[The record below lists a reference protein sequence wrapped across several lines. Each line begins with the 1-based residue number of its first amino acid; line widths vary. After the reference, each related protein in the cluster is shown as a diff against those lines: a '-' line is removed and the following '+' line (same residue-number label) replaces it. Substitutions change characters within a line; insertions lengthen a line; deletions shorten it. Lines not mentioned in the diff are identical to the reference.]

1 MAAAVAGGGRRGGV
15 RDRAGPDVQGGDV
28 RVHHQGEV
36 RGLAQA
42 GVHCR
47 QEKGQFLFFNLAERW
62 ILTLIMLQVTK
73 FTTMTGCNKEPTE
86 LCAPA
91 GCGFREVRCLYIIL
105 KLKTIIY
112 IFHI

>member
-47 QEKGQFLFFNLAERW
+47 QEKGQAVLVLQPGGEMDHQLAGSDGIPVPDPSRTFF
-62 ILTLIMLQVTK
+62 QVPDPSRPE
-73 FTTMTGCNKEPTE
+73 N
-86 LCAPA
+86 
-91 GCGFREVRCLYIIL
+91 
-105 KLKTIIY
+105 
-112 IFHI
+112 

>member
-47 QEKGQFLFFNLAERW
+47 QEKGQAVLGLQPGGEMDQLEDA
-62 ILTLIMLQVTK
+62 LTDSDYVPGDEVHDDDRLQQGTHRAVCPCW
-73 FTTMTGCNKEPTE
+73 MWLQRGEMSSYN
-86 LCAPA
+86 
-91 GCGFREVRCLYIIL
+91 
-105 KLKTIIY
+105 LKT
-112 IFHI
+112 

>member
-36 RGLAQA
+36 RGLAKA

-47 QEKGQFLFFNLAERW
+47 QEKGQTLFFRLAERW
-62 ILTLIMLQVTK
+62 IISWRM
-73 FTTMTGCNKEPTE
+73 P
-86 LCAPA
+86 
-91 GCGFREVRCLYIIL
+91 
-105 KLKTIIY
+105 
-112 IFHI
+112 

>member
-1 MAAAVAGGGRRGGV
+1 MAATVAGGGRRGGV

-47 QEKGQFLFFNLAERW
+47 QEKGQAVLVLQPGGRW
-62 ILTLIMLQVTK
+62 ISWRMLCLTLIM
-73 FTTMTGCNKEPTE
+73 F
-86 LCAPA
+86 
-91 GCGFREVRCLYIIL
+91 
-105 KLKTIIY
+105 
-112 IFHI
+112 

>member
-47 QEKGQFLFFNLAERW
+47 QEKGQTN
-62 ILTLIMLQVTK
+62 IVPQPGGKMDLTLIMFQVTK

-91 GCGFREVRCLYIIL
+91 GCGFREVRCLHIIL
-105 KLKTIIY
+105 KLK
-112 IFHI
+112 IFAQMF